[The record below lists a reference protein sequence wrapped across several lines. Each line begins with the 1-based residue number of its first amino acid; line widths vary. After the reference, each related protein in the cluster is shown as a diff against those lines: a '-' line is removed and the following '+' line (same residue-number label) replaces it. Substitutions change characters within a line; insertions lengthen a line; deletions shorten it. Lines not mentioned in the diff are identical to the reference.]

1 MTETCTTDASPV
13 LPRVAAHRR
22 LLNTVA
28 DLQRQRRTAVPGP
41 LICVAM
47 NAANEQDKATVANNL
62 AGLQTTGYLDVQPLR
77 DNPDRTGFQLTPWGR
92 EQLDLAAGKAKPT
105 AEKPLDTPTT
115 APISNASVP
124 APPSIEVACLL
135 CELAEVLSAQIA
147 AAQKANNLAEV
158 RRLMALGRRL
168 IDAEQELSQ

>member
-13 LPRVAAHRR
+13 LPRVAARRR

-47 NAANEQDKATVANNL
+47 NAANEQDKAKVANNL

-77 DNPDRTGFQLTPWGR
+77 DNPIAPASSSPHGDVSSWPWLPAR
-92 EQLDLAAGKAKPT
+92 PN
-105 AEKPLDTPTT
+105 PLWK
-115 APISNASVP
+115 N
-124 APPSIEVACLL
+124 
-135 CELAEVLSAQIA
+135 
-147 AAQKANNLAEV
+147 
-158 RRLMALGRRL
+158 R
-168 IDAEQELSQ
+168 